1 MNFLKNKTKIVLS
14 VLFVFVIIVSA
25 SFIGSAENV
34 VILEEKDPELTFVKI
49 HGLSEHATN
58 IWKDIEGEFTQDGS
72 KTTMTSNGY
81 AQWYE
86 LDSLHF
92 AYKKVIF
99 NYGKVATLTAET
111 RLTSWN
117 GKHSCAG
124 AGLMIRSGTGP
135 EAATVMVHCRP
146 EYIMITYRS
155 ADTMMSIKG
164 NEINTKPNYPVD
176 FKISLNKTKVE
187 CFYKQ
192 ASDKTYIKLGSV
204 PFTYGSSVYIG
215 QSAYSQAEND
225 IAKATFDG
233 FSYQVE
239 APEGTEVSKDET
251 TSSPED
257 SGTEEDQLVLPAD
270 PPVADDVLLS
280 ETFTDGSL
288 FDGEE
293 SVTNPIW
300 TTDSNFP
307 EVITTEDN
315 TNRYLYEYMSD
326 SHYLVGD
333 EHWTDYETSLDLTFT
348 DDSAPNEANLVD
360 IYTRLTSIGQYGY
373 HAYVVRFTQTIAN
386 EIPYRTIQLGV
397 MEGEARIKTTS
408 TITVKDEYSGGE
420 EDTDLNNDGVVGF
433 DYLGNLNE
441 PLHLTIRTF
450 DNKVVVYLNGTEILS
465 YTDESNYIKAM
476 GRIGF
481 STHNAAAQF
490 DNIKVVKLDDFLGGD
505 YDNKVSDLWEQQTPA
520 YIQEYIDKGYAY

>member
-1 MNFLKNKTKIVLS
+1 MKYLS
-14 VLFVFVIIVSA
+14 KRAKVILSILFAVIIAVSGA
-25 SFIGSAENV
+25 VTLIGHADNV
-34 VILEEKDPELTFVKI
+34 VILEETDPELTFVKI
-49 HGLSEHATN
+49 HGLSPHATK
-58 IWKDIEGEFTQDGS
+58 IWDDIKGDFSQNGS

-111 RLTSWN
+111 TLTSWN

-124 AGLMIRSGTGP
+124 AGLMIRSGVGP

-192 ASDKTYIKLGSV
+192 KSDSTYIKLGSV

-215 QSAYSQAEND
+215 QSAYSQDEKD

-239 APEGTEVSKDET
+239 APEGTKVSTDDT
-251 TSSPED
+251 TSTPE
-257 SGTEEDQLVLPAD
+257 GEEEEEEQIVLPAD
-270 PPVADDVLLS
+270 PSVSEDVLLS
-280 ETFTDGSL
+280 ETFTDGSIL
-288 FDGEE
+288 DGEP
-293 SVTNPIW
+293 SVTNPVW
-300 TTDSNFP
+300 TTDNSFP
-307 EVITTEDN
+307 EIITTEDN
-315 TNRYLYEYMSD
+315 KNRYLYEYMSD
-326 SHYLVGD
+326 SHYLAGD
-333 EHWTDYETSLDLTFT
+333 EHWTDYETHLDVTFT
-348 DDSAPNEANLVD
+348 DDSAPNEANGLD

-373 HAYVVRFTQTIAN
+373 HAYVLRFNQTITN
-386 EIPYRTIQLGV
+386 EIPYRTVQLCV
-397 MEGEARIKTTS
+397 MEGESRAKTTS
-408 TITVKDEYSGGE
+408 DVIVIDEMEY
-420 EDTDLNNDGVVGF
+420 
-433 DYLGNLNE
+433 DYLANLNK
-441 PLHLTIRTF
+441 PLHITIRTF
-450 DNKVVVYLNGTEILS
+450 DNKVKVFFGEGNAQKEIFS
-465 YTDESNYIKAM
+465 YVDESDYIKAM

-481 STHNAAAQF
+481 STNNAAVIF
-490 DNIKVVKLDDFLGGD
+490 DNIKVIALADLLGGD
-505 YDNKVSDLWEQQTPA
+505 YDNKVASLWEEETPA
-520 YIQEYIDKGYAY
+520 YIQNYINSGYAY